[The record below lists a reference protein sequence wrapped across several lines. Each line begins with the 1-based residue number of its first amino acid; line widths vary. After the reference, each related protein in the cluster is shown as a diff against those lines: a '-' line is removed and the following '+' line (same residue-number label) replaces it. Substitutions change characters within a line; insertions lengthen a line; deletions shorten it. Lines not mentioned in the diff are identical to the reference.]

1 MFFRVSSLRPL
12 LVAGLA
18 LAATGTAGAQLA
30 AKSPFVPPAA
40 TAANAPTAG
49 APLEF
54 RGFIE
59 TGEGVQFRVYDPAK
73 KLGAWVKL
81 NERSPEFDL
90 VAKEYNDGNKTLT
103 VEHQGRTLTLAER
116 QAKVVSSGAAAQAIP
131 PPQVAPVM
139 PSNVPP
145 AVTQAVVL
153 NPTPADEQRRLEAV
167 AAEVSRR
174 RALREQ
180 ATQQISQGMP
190 PTATPQLQPPPP
202 PQRNFQSPPN
212 NQPGKRF

>member
-1 MFFRVSSLRPL
+1 MFPRVPMLRPL
-12 LVAGLA
+12 LLAGLV

-40 TAANAPTAG
+40 AAVNAPTAG
-49 APLEF
+49 GPLEY

-59 TGEGVQFRVYDPAK
+59 TGNGVQFRVYDSAK

-81 NERSPEFDL
+81 NERNPEFDL
-90 VAKEYNDGNKTLT
+90 VAKEYNDSNKTLT
-103 VEHQGRTLTLAER
+103 VEHQGRVLTLAER
-116 QAKVVSSGAAAQAIP
+116 QAKVVSSGTAAQAIP
-131 PPQVAPVM
+131 PPQVASVAPA
-139 PSNVPP
+139 NVPP

-153 NPTPADEQRRLEAV
+153 NPSPADEQRRLEAV

-180 ATQQISQGMP
+180 ATQQISQGVPQPVSP
-190 PTATPQLQPPPP
+190 PQPPPQ
-202 PQRNFQSPPN
+202 PQRNFQPPPN